1 MTAATRSEF
10 ARQKG
15 WKPSYITKLI
25 KEGRVIFVDDQEK
38 LIDVE
43 KTEAKLL
50 ETRDPSKRGVA
61 ARHEQN
67 RVEQGVTQYTRSDAP
82 DLPPVPGEKNDRTSD
97 DDDRVDPVA
106 MFDFQL
112 ARARRETYLA
122 DMAEVELEKALGSVL
137 ERDASE
143 SAFATVM
150 IELRQ
155 SLNNIKARLAPQ
167 FTTDVHKNFALLDEA
182 IDDALRQTVS
192 RCEEQIAQII
202 ADQQ

>member
-1 MTAATRSEF
+1 MTTATRSEF

-25 KEGRVIFVDDQEK
+25 KEKRVIFADDQEK

-43 KTEAKLL
+43 QTEAKLL
-50 ETRDPSKRGVA
+50 ETRDPSKKGVA
-61 ARHEQN
+61 DRHQQN
-67 RVEQGVTQYTRSDAP
+67 RVEQGVTQYTRPDAP
-82 DLPPVPGEKNDRTSD
+82 DLPAGFGDASGRAFD
-97 DDDRVDPVA
+97 DGDHVDPV

-122 DMAEVELEKALGSVL
+122 DMAEVELDKALGSVL
-137 ERDASE
+137 ERDSSE
-143 SAFATVM
+143 SAFTTVM

-167 FTTDVHKNFALLDEA
+167 FTTDVQKNFVLLDEA
-182 IDDALRQTVS
+182 IDDALRQTVV
-192 RCEEQIAQII
+192 RCEEQIARII